1 MMQRLRKLP
10 PARRLLVVA
19 AAAIVMLALAA
30 GVGAMAALVLGP
42 GPDPLAGEP
51 EGAGG
56 AEHQRQAGPAGGN
69 RPEQAGSQEGR
80 NQQPQEAGTDEDA
93 PDRPS
98 EPEYIGTVGDIQAE
112 AVEAFMDSHDKL
124 LLYDALTAGDVE
136 EMQANEA
143 TLEALTERASGLA
156 PPLKYEAQHE
166 VFASG
171 VGELHE
177 AARLAYG
184 MAADPVAAA
193 ELGFDEYD
201 EHVNEASALLQRS
214 NELLGKDYKALGGV
228 REISPEF

>member
-1 MMQRLRKLP
+1 MIERLQNLSLP
-10 PARRLLVVA
+10 FKILAVA
-19 AAAIVMLALAA
+19 AAVTVMLALAA
-30 GVGAMAALVLGP
+30 GVGVMTALVLGP
-42 GPDPLAGEP
+42 DLDSSGGEP
-51 EGAGG
+51 ERVGG
-56 AEHQRQAGPAGGN
+56 AEHQREAGSPQGGN
-69 RPEQAGSQEGR
+69 QPEQAGRDG
-80 NQQPQEAGTDEDA
+80 GA
-93 PDRPS
+93 PDRLS
-98 EPEYIGTVGDIQAE
+98 EAEYVGTVGDIQAG
-112 AVEAFMDSHDKL
+112 AVEAFLDSHDRL
-124 LLYDALTAGDVE
+124 LRYDALTAGDVE

-143 TLEALTERASGLA
+143 ALEEMTDRVGKLA
-156 PPLKYEAQHE
+156 PPLKYEEQHE

-214 NELLGKDYKALGGV
+214 NELLGKDYKALGGI